1 MKVETE
7 EYFDL
12 EKRKEVIDRARKL
25 RKEYLRYREA
35 EVVYSIQHKKLIE
48 LADDAGALYRIDGYV
63 LINRVIFDEYLE
75 QFHQPAG
82 IYKNAGNEHRALEE
96 RKGKHDR

>member
-12 EKRKEVIDRARKL
+12 EKRKEVINKARKL
-25 RKEYLRYREA
+25 RKEFLRYREA

-63 LINRVIFDEYLE
+63 LINRAIFDEYLE

-82 IYKNAGNEHRALEE
+82 IYKNDGNEHRALEE
-96 RKGKHDR
+96 RKAKR

>member
-12 EKRKEVIDRARKL
+12 EKRKEVINKARKL
-25 RKEYLRYREA
+25 RKEFLRYREA

-63 LINRVIFDEYLE
+63 LIESKCPYQVKIAIGSIVLG
-75 QFHQPAG
+75 A
-82 IYKNAGNEHRALEE
+82 EE
-96 RKGKHDR
+96 

>member
-12 EKRKEVIDRARKL
+12 EKRKEVVDRARKL

-63 LINRVIFDEYLE
+63 LINRAIFDEYLE

-82 IYKNAGNEHRALEE
+82 IYKNAGNEHRALER
-96 RKGKHDR
+96 RKGKKE